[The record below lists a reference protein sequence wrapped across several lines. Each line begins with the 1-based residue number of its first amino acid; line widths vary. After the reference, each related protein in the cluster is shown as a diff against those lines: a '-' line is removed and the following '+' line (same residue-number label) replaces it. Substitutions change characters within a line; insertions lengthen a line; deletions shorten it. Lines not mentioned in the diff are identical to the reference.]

1 MSAYSLGVVVIYQHD
16 EETVFH
22 EGYGVKMAGLT
33 LGLWGLI
40 SYLEAQSAI
49 VMMSNVPKMVSHPQV
64 GSLVLF
70 LGVLYAHCFDVW
82 SRKHD

>member
-16 EETVFH
+16 EEMVFH
-22 EGYGVKMAGLT
+22 EGYGVEMVGLT
-33 LGLWGLI
+33 LGLWSLI
-40 SYLEAQSAI
+40 SYLEPRRAI

-70 LGVLYAHCFDVW
+70 LGVLHTHCFGVW
-82 SRKHD
+82 SRKRD